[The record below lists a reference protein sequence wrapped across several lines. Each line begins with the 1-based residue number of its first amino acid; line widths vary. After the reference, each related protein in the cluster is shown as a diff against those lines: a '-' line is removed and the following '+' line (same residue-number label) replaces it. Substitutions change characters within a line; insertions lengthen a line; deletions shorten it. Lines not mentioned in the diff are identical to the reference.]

1 MGNYL
6 LLMRTDPSISRLL
19 MLRSGAI
26 AVQLIAVLSVY
37 FLLEHQIALLPL
49 LTVIALEAVFQ
60 LISLFAYRNV
70 SQAKPFGMLMQL
82 TADVLFLTVLLS
94 LSGGAT
100 NAFVSLLLLPIMI
113 AAVTLR
119 EKGLAYI
126 AVLAIAAYS
135 FLLIKMPDH
144 SMQQMNMSGHFIGMW
159 VNFVL
164 SASVIALVIG
174 AMSRALKERERII
187 ANVREKQLRNEQLV
201 TLDGAAAQI
210 THQLATPIANLQ
222 LLFEELLE
230 EQPNNPIVKHMQAPL
245 IQCSNQL
252 NDFRKLSEQLRL
264 KNSQEHVTVK
274 HLQTQITDTLLLQY
288 PDQHIQWITP
298 PIAAT
303 LMSDV
308 MLLPAILNLLQ
319 NATLA
324 NQKQGQTQLELSWQ
338 QDNLHSKCVY
348 LLIRD
353 FGSGFSAP
361 QLAELGGQLMPSV
374 QGMGLAVLLS
384 NVTFERLNG
393 SLTLFNHTDGGA
405 VAKVKLAIV
414 NTEKT
419 AS

>member
-1 MGNYL
+1 MQ
-6 LLMRTDPSISRLL
+6 TDPTISRLL

-37 FLLEHQIALLPL
+37 FLLDYQLALLPL
-49 LTVIALEAVFQ
+49 LGVIALEAAFQ
-60 LISLFAYRNV
+60 LVSLFAYRHV
-70 SQAKPFGMLMQL
+70 SHAKPSVMLMQL

-126 AVLAIAAYS
+126 ALLAIAAYS
-135 FLLIKMPDH
+135 FLLINMPDH
-144 SMQQMNMSGHFIGMW
+144 SMHQMNMSGHFVGMW

-164 SASVIALVIG
+164 STSVIALVIG
-174 AMSRALKERERII
+174 AMSRALKERERVI
-187 ANVREKQLRNEQLV
+187 AKAREKQLRNEQLV

-230 EQPNNPIVKHMQAPL
+230 EQPNNTIVKQMQTPL
-245 IQCSNQL
+245 EQCREQL
-252 NDFRKLSEQLRL
+252 NSFRALSEQIRVNNA
-264 KNSQEHVTVK
+264 KDQITITQ
-274 HLQTQITDTLLLQY
+274 LQTAINDTFVLQY
-288 PDQHIQWITP
+288 PGQHIKWSTP
-298 PIAAT
+298 SINAI
-303 LMSDV
+303 LLSDA

-319 NATLA
+319 NAAIA
-324 NQKQGQTQLELSWQ
+324 NQKQGKTELELSWELDQ
-338 QDNLHSKCVY
+338 QDQCID

-353 FGSGFSAP
+353 FGDGFTPS
-361 QLAELGGQLMPSV
+361 QLAELGGQVMPSE

-393 SLTLFNHTDGGA
+393 SLTLFNHKEGGA
-405 VAKVKLAIV
+405 VAKVKLAII
-414 NTEKT
+414 NNEQT
-419 AS
+419 A

>member
-1 MGNYL
+1 MQ
-6 LLMRTDPSISRLL
+6 TDPTISRLL

-37 FLLEHQIALLPL
+37 FLLDYQLALLPL
-49 LTVIALEAVFQ
+49 LGVIALEAAFQ
-60 LISLFAYRNV
+60 LVSLFAYRHV
-70 SQAKPFGMLMQL
+70 SHAKPSVMLMQL

-126 AVLAIAAYS
+126 ALLAITAYS
-135 FLLIKMPDH
+135 FLLINMPNH
-144 SMQQMNMSGHFIGMW
+144 SMHQMNMSGHFVGMW

-164 SASVIALVIG
+164 STSVIALVIG
-174 AMSRALKERERII
+174 AMSRALKERERVI
-187 ANVREKQLRNEQLV
+187 AKAREKQLRNEQLV

-230 EQPNNPIVKHMQAPL
+230 EQPNNIIVKQMQTPL
-245 IQCSNQL
+245 EQCRDQL
-252 NDFRKLSEQLRL
+252 NSFRALSEQIRV
-264 KNSQEHVTVK
+264 KNAKDQITITQ
-274 HLQTQITDTLLLQY
+274 LQTAINDTFVLQY
-288 PDQHIQWITP
+288 PGQHIKWSTP
-298 PIAAT
+298 SINAI
-303 LMSDV
+303 LLSDA

-319 NATLA
+319 NAAIA
-324 NQKQGQTQLELSWQ
+324 NQKQGKTELELSWELNQ
-338 QDNLHSKCVY
+338 QDQCID

-353 FGSGFSAP
+353 FGDGFTPS
-361 QLAELGGQLMPSV
+361 QLAELGGQVMPSE

-393 SLTLFNHTDGGA
+393 SLTLFNHKEGGA
-405 VAKVKLAIV
+405 VAKVKLAII
-414 NTEKT
+414 NNEQT
-419 AS
+419 A

>member
-1 MGNYL
+1 MF
-6 LLMRTDPSISRLL
+6 MQTDPTISRLL

-49 LTVIALEAVFQ
+49 LVVIAIEAIFQ
-60 LISLFAYRNV
+60 LVSVFAYRNV
-70 SQAKPFGMLMQL
+70 SQARPIGMLMQL
-82 TADVLFLTVLLS
+82 TADVLFLTILLS

-135 FLLIKMPDH
+135 FLLIRMPDH
-144 SMQQMNMSGHFIGMW
+144 SMHQMNMSGHFIGMW

-174 AMSRALKERERII
+174 AMSRALKERERTI
-187 ANVREKQLRNEQLV
+187 AKAREQQLRNEQLV

-210 THQLATPIANLQ
+210 THQLASPIANLQ

-230 EQPNNPIVKHMQAPL
+230 DQPNNPVVVQMQTPL
-245 IQCSNQL
+245 KQCARQL
-252 NDFRKLSEQLRL
+252 NDFRKLSAQLRN
-264 KNSQEHVTVK
+264 KNTTEHITVNQ
-274 HLQTQITDTLLLQY
+274 LQTQIIDTLLLQY
-288 PDQHIQWITP
+288 PDQHINWLSE
-298 PIAAT
+298 PIAVT
-303 LMSDV
+303 LKSDA

-319 NATLA
+319 NACIA
-324 NQKQGQTQLELSWQ
+324 NQKNNQTQLELSWQ
-338 QDNLHSKCVY
+338 QDNQHSESVY

-353 FGSGFSAP
+353 FGSGFSQS
-361 QLAELGGQLMPSV
+361 QLAELGGQLMPSS

-393 SLTLFNHTDGGA
+393 SLTLYNHASGGA
-405 VAKVKLAIV
+405 VAKVKLAIA
-414 NTEKT
+414 NNEQSLT
-419 AS
+419 

>member
-1 MGNYL
+1 MQ
-6 LLMRTDPSISRLL
+6 TDPTISRLL

-37 FLLEHQIALLPL
+37 FLLDYQLALLPL
-49 LTVIALEAVFQ
+49 LGVITLEAAFQ
-60 LISLFAYRNV
+60 LISLFAYRKV
-70 SQAKPFGMLMQL
+70 SHAKPSVMLMQL
-82 TADVLFLTVLLS
+82 TADVLFLTILLS

-126 AVLAIAAYS
+126 ALLAIAAYS
-135 FLLIKMPDH
+135 FLLINMPDH
-144 SMQQMNMSGHFIGMW
+144 SMHQMNMSGHFVGMW

-164 SASVIALVIG
+164 STSVIALVIG
-174 AMSRALKERERII
+174 AMSRALKDRERVI
-187 ANVREKQLRNEQLV
+187 AKAREKQLRNEQLV

-230 EQPNNPIVKHMQAPL
+230 EQPNNTILKQMQTPL
-245 IQCSNQL
+245 EQCREQL
-252 NDFRKLSEQLRL
+252 NSFRALSEQIRVNNA
-264 KNSQEHVTVK
+264 KDQITITQ
-274 HLQTQITDTLLLQY
+274 LQTAINDTFVLQY
-288 PDQHIQWITP
+288 PGQHIKWSTP
-298 PIAAT
+298 SINAI
-303 LMSDV
+303 LLSDA

-319 NATLA
+319 NAAIA
-324 NQKQGQTQLELSWQ
+324 NQKQGKTELELSWELDQ
-338 QDNLHSKCVY
+338 QDQCID

-353 FGSGFSAP
+353 FGDGFTPS
-361 QLAELGGQLMPSV
+361 QLAELGGQVMPSE

-393 SLTLFNHTDGGA
+393 SLTLFNHKEGGA
-405 VAKVKLAIV
+405 VAKVKLAII
-414 NTEKT
+414 NNEQT
-419 AS
+419 AQ

>member
-1 MGNYL
+1 MQ
-6 LLMRTDPSISRLL
+6 TDPTISRLL

-37 FLLEHQIALLPL
+37 FLLDYQLALLPL
-49 LTVIALEAVFQ
+49 LGVIALEAAFQ
-60 LISLFAYRNV
+60 LVSLFAYRHV
-70 SQAKPFGMLMQL
+70 SHAKPSVMLMQL

-119 EKGLAYI
+119 EKGLVYI
-126 AVLAIAAYS
+126 ALLAIAAYS
-135 FLLIKMPDH
+135 FLLINMPDH
-144 SMQQMNMSGHFIGMW
+144 SMHQMNMSGHFVGMW

-164 SASVIALVIG
+164 STSVIALVIG
-174 AMSRALKERERII
+174 AMSRALKDRERVI
-187 ANVREKQLRNEQLV
+187 AKAREKQLRNEQLV

-230 EQPNNPIVKHMQAPL
+230 EQPNNIIVKQMQTPL
-245 IQCSNQL
+245 EQCREQL
-252 NDFRKLSEQLRL
+252 NSFRALSEQIRVNNA
-264 KNSQEHVTVK
+264 KDQITITQ
-274 HLQTQITDTLLLQY
+274 LQTAINDTFVLQY
-288 PDQHIQWITP
+288 PGQHIKWSTP
-298 PIAAT
+298 SINAI
-303 LMSDV
+303 LLSDA

-319 NATLA
+319 NAAIA
-324 NQKQGQTQLELSWQ
+324 NQKQGKTELELSWELDQ
-338 QDNLHSKCVY
+338 QDQCID

-353 FGSGFSAP
+353 FGDGFTPS
-361 QLAELGGQLMPSV
+361 QLAELGGQVMPSE

-393 SLTLFNHTDGGA
+393 SLTLFNHKEGGA
-405 VAKVKLAIV
+405 VAKVKLAII
-414 NTEKT
+414 NNEQT
-419 AS
+419 A

>member
-1 MGNYL
+1 MQ
-6 LLMRTDPSISRLL
+6 TDPTISRLL

-37 FLLEHQIALLPL
+37 FLLDYQLALLPL
-49 LTVIALEAVFQ
+49 LGVIALEAAFQ
-60 LISLFAYRNV
+60 LVSLFAYRHV
-70 SQAKPFGMLMQL
+70 SHAKPSVMLMQL

-126 AVLAIAAYS
+126 ALLAITAYS
-135 FLLIKMPDH
+135 FLLINMPDH
-144 SMQQMNMSGHFIGMW
+144 SMHQMNMSGHFVGMW

-164 SASVIALVIG
+164 STSVIALVIG
-174 AMSRALKERERII
+174 AMSRALKERERVI
-187 ANVREKQLRNEQLV
+187 AKAREKQLRNEQLV

-230 EQPNNPIVKHMQAPL
+230 EQPNNIIVKQMQTPL
-245 IQCSNQL
+245 EQCRDQL
-252 NDFRKLSEQLRL
+252 NSFRALSEQIRV
-264 KNSQEHVTVK
+264 KNAKDQITITQ
-274 HLQTQITDTLLLQY
+274 LQTAINDTFVLQY
-288 PDQHIQWITP
+288 PGQHIKWSTP
-298 PIAAT
+298 SINAI
-303 LMSDV
+303 LLSDA

-319 NATLA
+319 NAAIA
-324 NQKQGQTQLELSWQ
+324 NQKQGKTELELSWELNQ
-338 QDNLHSKCVY
+338 QDQCID

-353 FGSGFSAP
+353 FGDGFTPS
-361 QLAELGGQLMPSV
+361 QLAELGGQVMPSE

-393 SLTLFNHTDGGA
+393 SLTLFNHKEGGA
-405 VAKVKLAIV
+405 VAKVQLAII
-414 NTEKT
+414 NSEQ
-419 AS
+419 AAQ

>member
-1 MGNYL
+1 MQ
-6 LLMRTDPSISRLL
+6 TDPTISRLL

-37 FLLEHQIALLPL
+37 FLLDYQLALLPL
-49 LTVIALEAVFQ
+49 LGVIALEAAFQ
-60 LISLFAYRNV
+60 LVSLFAYRHV
-70 SQAKPFGMLMQL
+70 SHAKPSVMLMQL
-82 TADVLFLTVLLS
+82 TADVLFLTILLS

-126 AVLAIAAYS
+126 ALLAIAAYS
-135 FLLIKMPDH
+135 FLLINMPDH
-144 SMQQMNMSGHFIGMW
+144 SIHQMNMSGHFVGMW

-164 SASVIALVIG
+164 STSVIALVIG
-174 AMSRALKERERII
+174 AMSRALKERERVI
-187 ANVREKQLRNEQLV
+187 AKAREKQLRNEQLV

-230 EQPNNPIVKHMQAPL
+230 EQPNNIIVKQMQTPL
-245 IQCSNQL
+245 EQCREQL
-252 NDFRKLSEQLRL
+252 NSFRALSEQIRVNNA
-264 KNSQEHVTVK
+264 KDQITITQ
-274 HLQTQITDTLLLQY
+274 LQTAINDTFVLQY
-288 PDQHIQWITP
+288 PGQHIKWSTP
-298 PIAAT
+298 SINAI
-303 LMSDV
+303 LLSDA

-319 NATLA
+319 NAAIA
-324 NQKQGQTQLELSWQ
+324 NQKQGKTELELSWELNQ
-338 QDNLHSKCVY
+338 QDQCID

-353 FGSGFSAP
+353 FGDGFTPS
-361 QLAELGGQLMPSV
+361 QLAELGGQVMPSE

-393 SLTLFNHTDGGA
+393 SLTLFNHKGGGA
-405 VAKVKLAIV
+405 VAKVQLAII
-414 NTEKT
+414 NNEQT
-419 AS
+419 A

>member
-1 MGNYL
+1 MQ
-6 LLMRTDPSISRLL
+6 TDPTISRLL

-37 FLLEHQIALLPL
+37 FLLDYQLALLPL
-49 LTVIALEAVFQ
+49 LGVITLEAAFQ
-60 LISLFAYRNV
+60 LISLFAYRKV
-70 SQAKPFGMLMQL
+70 SHAKPSVMLMQL
-82 TADVLFLTVLLS
+82 TADVLFLTILLS

-126 AVLAIAAYS
+126 ALLAIAAYS
-135 FLLIKMPDH
+135 FLLINMPDH
-144 SMQQMNMSGHFIGMW
+144 SMHQMNMSGHFVGMW

-164 SASVIALVIG
+164 STSVIALVIG
-174 AMSRALKERERII
+174 AMSRALKERERVI
-187 ANVREKQLRNEQLV
+187 AKAREKQLRNEQLV

-230 EQPNNPIVKHMQAPL
+230 EQPNNIIVKQMQTPL
-245 IQCSNQL
+245 EQCREQL
-252 NDFRKLSEQLRL
+252 NSFRALSEQIRVNNA
-264 KNSQEHVTVK
+264 KDQITITQ
-274 HLQTQITDTLLLQY
+274 LQTAINDTFLLQY
-288 PDQHIQWITP
+288 PGQHIKWSTP
-298 PIAAT
+298 SINAI
-303 LMSDV
+303 LLSDA

-319 NATLA
+319 NAAIA
-324 NQKQGQTQLELSWQ
+324 NQKQGKTELELSWELDQ
-338 QDNLHSKCVY
+338 QDQCID

-353 FGSGFSAP
+353 FGDGFTPS
-361 QLAELGGQLMPSV
+361 QLAELGGQVMPSE

-393 SLTLFNHTDGGA
+393 SLTLFNHKEGGA
-405 VAKVKLAIV
+405 VAKVKLAII
-414 NTEKT
+414 NNEQT
-419 AS
+419 A

>member
-1 MGNYL
+1 MQ
-6 LLMRTDPSISRLL
+6 TDPTISRLL

-37 FLLEHQIALLPL
+37 FLLDYQLALLPL
-49 LTVIALEAVFQ
+49 LGVIALEAAFQ
-60 LISLFAYRNV
+60 LVSLFAYRHV
-70 SQAKPFGMLMQL
+70 SHAKPSVMLMQL

-126 AVLAIAAYS
+126 ALLAIAAYS
-135 FLLIKMPDH
+135 FLLINMPDH
-144 SMQQMNMSGHFIGMW
+144 SMHQMNMSGHFVGMW

-164 SASVIALVIG
+164 STSVIALVIG
-174 AMSRALKERERII
+174 AMSRALKDRERVI
-187 ANVREKQLRNEQLV
+187 AKAREKQLRNEQLV

-230 EQPNNPIVKHMQAPL
+230 EQPNNIIVKQMQTPL
-245 IQCSNQL
+245 EQCRDQL
-252 NDFRKLSEQLRL
+252 NSFRALSEQIRVNNA
-264 KNSQEHVTVK
+264 KDQITITQ
-274 HLQTQITDTLLLQY
+274 LQTAINDTFVLQY
-288 PDQHIQWITP
+288 PGQHIKWSTP
-298 PIAAT
+298 SINAI
-303 LMSDV
+303 LLSDA

-319 NATLA
+319 NAAIA
-324 NQKQGQTQLELSWQ
+324 NQKQGKTELELSWELDQ
-338 QDNLHSKCVY
+338 QDQCID

-353 FGSGFSAP
+353 FGDGFTPS
-361 QLAELGGQLMPSV
+361 QLAELGGQVMPSE

-393 SLTLFNHTDGGA
+393 SLTLFNHKEGGA
-405 VAKVKLAIV
+405 VAKVQLAII
-414 NTEKT
+414 NSEQ
-419 AS
+419 AAQ

>member
-1 MGNYL
+1 MQ
-6 LLMRTDPSISRLL
+6 TDPTISRLL

-37 FLLEHQIALLPL
+37 FLLDYQLALLPL
-49 LTVIALEAVFQ
+49 LGVIALEAAFQ
-60 LISLFAYRNV
+60 LVSLFAYRHV
-70 SQAKPFGMLMQL
+70 SHAKPSVMLMQL

-126 AVLAIAAYS
+126 ALLAIAAYS
-135 FLLIKMPDH
+135 FLLINMPDH
-144 SMQQMNMSGHFIGMW
+144 SMHQMNMSGHFVGMW

-164 SASVIALVIG
+164 STSVIALVIG
-174 AMSRALKERERII
+174 AMSRALKERERVI
-187 ANVREKQLRNEQLV
+187 AKAREKQLRNEQLV
-201 TLDGAAAQI
+201 SLDGAAAQI

-230 EQPNNPIVKHMQAPL
+230 EQPNNIIVKQMQTPL
-245 IQCSNQL
+245 EQCREQL
-252 NDFRKLSEQLRL
+252 NSFRALSEQIRVNNA
-264 KNSQEHVTVK
+264 KDQITITQ
-274 HLQTQITDTLLLQY
+274 LQTAINDTFVLQY
-288 PDQHIQWITP
+288 PGQHIKWSTP
-298 PIAAT
+298 SINAI
-303 LMSDV
+303 LLSDA

-319 NATLA
+319 NAAIA
-324 NQKQGQTQLELSWQ
+324 NQKQGKTELELSWELDQ
-338 QDNLHSKCVY
+338 QDQCID

-353 FGSGFSAP
+353 FGDGFTPS
-361 QLAELGGQLMPSV
+361 QLAELGGQVMPSE

-393 SLTLFNHTDGGA
+393 SLTLFNHKEGGA
-405 VAKVKLAIV
+405 VAKVKLAII
-414 NTEKT
+414 NNEQT
-419 AS
+419 A

>member
-1 MGNYL
+1 MQ
-6 LLMRTDPSISRLL
+6 TDPTISRLL

-37 FLLEHQIALLPL
+37 FLLDYQLALLPL
-49 LTVIALEAVFQ
+49 LGVIALEAAFQ
-60 LISLFAYRNV
+60 LVSLFAYRHV
-70 SQAKPFGMLMQL
+70 SHAKPSVMLMQL

-126 AVLAIAAYS
+126 ALLAIAAYS
-135 FLLIKMPDH
+135 FLLINMPDH
-144 SMQQMNMSGHFIGMW
+144 SMHQMNMSGHFVGMW

-164 SASVIALVIG
+164 STSVIALVIG
-174 AMSRALKERERII
+174 AMSRALKDRERVI
-187 ANVREKQLRNEQLV
+187 AKAREKQLRNEQLV
-201 TLDGAAAQI
+201 SLDGAAAQI

-230 EQPNNPIVKHMQAPL
+230 EQPNNIIVKQMQTPL
-245 IQCSNQL
+245 EQCRDQL
-252 NDFRKLSEQLRL
+252 NSFRSLSEQIRVENA
-264 KNSQEHVTVK
+264 KDQITITQ
-274 HLQTQITDTLLLQY
+274 LQTAINDTFVLQY
-288 PDQHIQWITP
+288 PGQHIKWSTP
-298 PIAAT
+298 SINAI
-303 LMSDV
+303 LLSDA

-319 NATLA
+319 NAAIA
-324 NQKQGQTQLELSWQ
+324 NQKQGKTELELSWELDQ
-338 QDNLHSKCVY
+338 QDQCID

-353 FGSGFSAP
+353 FGDGFTPS
-361 QLAELGGQLMPSV
+361 QLAELGGQVMPSE

-393 SLTLFNHTDGGA
+393 SLTLFNHKEGGA
-405 VAKVKLAIV
+405 VAKVKLAII
-414 NTEKT
+414 NNEQT
-419 AS
+419 A

>member
-1 MGNYL
+1 MQ
-6 LLMRTDPSISRLL
+6 TDPTISRLL

-37 FLLEHQIALLPL
+37 FLLDYQLALLPL
-49 LTVIALEAVFQ
+49 LGVIALEAAFQ
-60 LISLFAYRNV
+60 LVSLFAYRHV
-70 SQAKPFGMLMQL
+70 SHAKPSVMLMQL

-126 AVLAIAAYS
+126 ALLAIAAYS
-135 FLLIKMPDH
+135 FLLINMPDH
-144 SMQQMNMSGHFIGMW
+144 SMHQMNMSGHFVGMW

-164 SASVIALVIG
+164 STSVIALVIG
-174 AMSRALKERERII
+174 AMSRALKERERVI
-187 ANVREKQLRNEQLV
+187 AKAREKQLRNEQLV
-201 TLDGAAAQI
+201 SLDGAAAQI

-230 EQPNNPIVKHMQAPL
+230 EQPNNIIVKQMQTPL
-245 IQCSNQL
+245 EQCREQL
-252 NDFRKLSEQLRL
+252 NSFRALSEQIRVNNA
-264 KNSQEHVTVK
+264 KDQITITQ
-274 HLQTQITDTLLLQY
+274 LQTAINDTFVLQY
-288 PDQHIQWITP
+288 PGQHIKWSTP
-298 PIAAT
+298 SINAI
-303 LMSDV
+303 LLSDA

-319 NATLA
+319 NAAIA
-324 NQKQGQTQLELSWQ
+324 NQKQGKTELELSWELDQ
-338 QDNLHSKCVY
+338 QDQCID

-353 FGSGFSAP
+353 FGDGFTPS
-361 QLAELGGQLMPSV
+361 QLAELGGQVMPSE

-393 SLTLFNHTDGGA
+393 SLTLFNHKEGGA
-405 VAKVKLAIV
+405 VAKVKLAII
-414 NTEKT
+414 NSEQ
-419 AS
+419 AAQ

>member
-1 MGNYL
+1 MQ
-6 LLMRTDPSISRLL
+6 TDPTISRLL

-37 FLLEHQIALLPL
+37 FLLDYQLALLPL
-49 LTVIALEAVFQ
+49 LGVIALEAAFQ
-60 LISLFAYRNV
+60 LVSLFAYRKV
-70 SQAKPFGMLMQL
+70 SHAKPSVMLMQL

-126 AVLAIAAYS
+126 ALLAIAAYS
-135 FLLIKMPDH
+135 FLLINMPDH
-144 SMQQMNMSGHFIGMW
+144 SMHQMNMSGHFVGMW

-164 SASVIALVIG
+164 STSVIALVIG
-174 AMSRALKERERII
+174 AMSRALKDRERVI
-187 ANVREKQLRNEQLV
+187 AKAREKQLRNEQLV
-201 TLDGAAAQI
+201 SLDGAAAQI

-230 EQPNNPIVKHMQAPL
+230 EQPNNTIVKQMQTPL
-245 IQCSNQL
+245 EQCREQL
-252 NDFRKLSEQLRL
+252 NSFRALSEQIRVNNA
-264 KNSQEHVTVK
+264 KDQITITQ
-274 HLQTQITDTLLLQY
+274 LQTAINDTFVLQY
-288 PDQHIQWITP
+288 PGQHIKWSTP
-298 PIAAT
+298 SINAI
-303 LMSDV
+303 LLSDA

-319 NATLA
+319 NAAIA
-324 NQKQGQTQLELSWQ
+324 NQKQGKTELELSWELNQ
-338 QDNLHSKCVY
+338 QDQCID

-353 FGSGFSAP
+353 FGDGFTPS
-361 QLAELGGQLMPSV
+361 QLAELGGQVMPSE

-393 SLTLFNHTDGGA
+393 SLTLFNHKEGGA
-405 VAKVKLAIV
+405 VAKVQLAII
-414 NTEKT
+414 NSEQ
-419 AS
+419 AAQ

>member
-1 MGNYL
+1 
-6 LLMRTDPSISRLL
+6 MRTDPSISRLL

-119 EKGLAYI
+119 EKGLVYI

-144 SMQQMNMSGHFIGMW
+144 SMHQMNMSGHFIGMW

-230 EQPNNPIVKHMQAPL
+230 QQPNNPIVKHMQAPL

>member
-1 MGNYL
+1 MQ
-6 LLMRTDPSISRLL
+6 TDPTISRLL

-49 LTVIALEAVFQ
+49 LVVIAIEAIFQ
-60 LISLFAYRNV
+60 LVSVFAYRNV
-70 SQAKPFGMLMQL
+70 SQARPIGMLMQL
-82 TADVLFLTVLLS
+82 TADVLFLTILLS

-135 FLLIKMPDH
+135 FLLIRMPDH
-144 SMQQMNMSGHFIGMW
+144 SMHQMNMSGHFIGMW

-174 AMSRALKERERII
+174 AMSRALKERERTI
-187 ANVREKQLRNEQLV
+187 AKAREQQLRNEQLV

-210 THQLATPIANLQ
+210 THQLASPIANLQ

-230 EQPNNPIVKHMQAPL
+230 DQPNNPVVVQMQTPL
-245 IQCSNQL
+245 KQCARQL
-252 NDFRKLSEQLRL
+252 NDFRKLSAQLRN
-264 KNSQEHVTVK
+264 KNTTEHITVNQ
-274 HLQTQITDTLLLQY
+274 LQTQIIDTLLLQY
-288 PDQHIQWITP
+288 PDQHINWLSE

-303 LMSDV
+303 LKSDA

-319 NATLA
+319 NACIA
-324 NQKQGQTQLELSWQ
+324 NQKNNQTQLELSWQ
-338 QDNLHSKCVY
+338 QDNQHSESVY

-353 FGSGFSAP
+353 FGSGFSQS
-361 QLAELGGQLMPSV
+361 QLTELGGQLMPSS

-393 SLTLFNHTDGGA
+393 SLTLYNHAGGGA
-405 VAKVKLAIV
+405 VAKVKLAIA
-414 NTEKT
+414 NNEQSLT
-419 AS
+419 

>member
-1 MGNYL
+1 MQ
-6 LLMRTDPSISRLL
+6 TDPTISRLL

-37 FLLEHQIALLPL
+37 FLLDYQLALLPL
-49 LTVIALEAVFQ
+49 LGVITLEAAFQ
-60 LISLFAYRNV
+60 LVSLFAYRKV
-70 SQAKPFGMLMQL
+70 SHAKPSVMLMQL
-82 TADVLFLTVLLS
+82 TADVLFLTILLS

-126 AVLAIAAYS
+126 ALLAIAAYS
-135 FLLIKMPDH
+135 FLLINIPDH
-144 SMQQMNMSGHFIGMW
+144 SMHQMNMSGHFVGMW

-164 SASVIALVIG
+164 STSVIALVIG
-174 AMSRALKERERII
+174 AMSRALKERERVI
-187 ANVREKQLRNEQLV
+187 AKAREKQLRNEQLV

-230 EQPNNPIVKHMQAPL
+230 EQPNNTIVKQMQTPL
-245 IQCSNQL
+245 EQCREQL
-252 NDFRKLSEQLRL
+252 NSFRALSDQIRVNNA
-264 KNSQEHVTVK
+264 KDQITITQ
-274 HLQTQITDTLLLQY
+274 LQTAINDTFVLQY
-288 PDQHIQWITP
+288 PGQHIKWSTP
-298 PIAAT
+298 SINAI
-303 LMSDV
+303 LLSDA

-319 NATLA
+319 NAAIA
-324 NQKQGQTQLELSWQ
+324 NQKQGKTELELSWELDQ
-338 QDNLHSKCVY
+338 QDQCID

-353 FGSGFSAP
+353 FGDGFTPS
-361 QLAELGGQLMPSV
+361 QLAELGGQVMPSE

-393 SLTLFNHTDGGA
+393 SLTLFNHKEGGA
-405 VAKVKLAIV
+405 VAKVKLAII
-414 NTEKT
+414 NNEQT
-419 AS
+419 A

>member
-1 MGNYL
+1 MQ
-6 LLMRTDPSISRLL
+6 TDPTISRLL

-37 FLLEHQIALLPL
+37 FLLDYQLALLPL
-49 LTVIALEAVFQ
+49 LGVIALEAAFQ
-60 LISLFAYRNV
+60 LVSLFAYRHV
-70 SQAKPFGMLMQL
+70 SHAKPSVMLMQL
-82 TADVLFLTVLLS
+82 TADVLFLTISLS

-126 AVLAIAAYS
+126 ALLAIAAYS
-135 FLLIKMPDH
+135 FLLINMPDH
-144 SMQQMNMSGHFIGMW
+144 SMHQMNMSGHFVGMW

-164 SASVIALVIG
+164 STSVIALVIG
-174 AMSRALKERERII
+174 AMSRALKDRERVI
-187 ANVREKQLRNEQLV
+187 AKAREKQLRNEQLV

-230 EQPNNPIVKHMQAPL
+230 EQPNNIIVKQMQTPL
-245 IQCSNQL
+245 EQCREQL
-252 NDFRKLSEQLRL
+252 NSFRALSEQIRVNNA
-264 KNSQEHVTVK
+264 KDQITITQ
-274 HLQTQITDTLLLQY
+274 LQTAINDTFVLQY
-288 PDQHIQWITP
+288 PGQHIKWSTP
-298 PIAAT
+298 SINAI
-303 LMSDV
+303 LLSDA

-319 NATLA
+319 NAAIA
-324 NQKQGQTQLELSWQ
+324 NQKQGKTELELSWELDQ
-338 QDNLHSKCVY
+338 QDQCID

-353 FGSGFSAP
+353 FGDGFTPS
-361 QLAELGGQLMPSV
+361 QLAELGGQVMPSE

-393 SLTLFNHTDGGA
+393 SLTLFNHKEGGA
-405 VAKVKLAIV
+405 VAKVKLAII
-414 NTEKT
+414 NNEQT
-419 AS
+419 A

>member
-1 MGNYL
+1 MQ
-6 LLMRTDPSISRLL
+6 TDPTISRLL

-49 LTVIALEAVFQ
+49 LVVIALEAIFQ
-60 LISLFAYRNV
+60 LVSVFAYRNV
-70 SQAKPFGMLMQL
+70 SRARPIGMLMQL
-82 TADVLFLTVLLS
+82 TADVLFLTILLS

-135 FLLIKMPDH
+135 FLLIRMPDH
-144 SMQQMNMSGHFIGMW
+144 SMHQMNMSGHFIGMW

-174 AMSRALKERERII
+174 AMSRALKERERTI
-187 ANVREKQLRNEQLV
+187 AKAREQQLRNEQLV

-210 THQLATPIANLQ
+210 THQLASPIANLQ

-230 EQPNNPIVKHMQAPL
+230 EEPNNPVVVQMQTPL
-245 IQCSNQL
+245 KQCASQL
-252 NDFRKLSEQLRL
+252 NDFRKLSAQLRN
-264 KNSQEHVTVK
+264 KNTIEHITVK
-274 HLQTQITDTLLLQY
+274 QLQTQITDTLLLQY
-288 PDQHIQWITP
+288 PDQHIIWLSE

-303 LMSDV
+303 LKSDA

-319 NATLA
+319 NACIA
-324 NQKQGQTQLELSWQ
+324 NQKNNQTQLELSWQ
-338 QDNLHSKCVY
+338 QDNQHSECIY
-348 LLIRD
+348 LLVRD
-353 FGSGFSAP
+353 FGSGFSQS
-361 QLAELGGQLMPSV
+361 QLAELGGQLMPSS

-393 SLTLFNHTDGGA
+393 SLTLYNHAGGGA

-414 NTEKT
+414 NNEQSHT
-419 AS
+419 

>member
-1 MGNYL
+1 MQ
-6 LLMRTDPSISRLL
+6 TDPTISRLL

-37 FLLEHQIALLPL
+37 FLLDYQLALLPL
-49 LTVIALEAVFQ
+49 LGVITLEAAFQ
-60 LISLFAYRNV
+60 LISLFAYRKV
-70 SQAKPFGMLMQL
+70 SHAKPSVMLMQL
-82 TADVLFLTVLLS
+82 TADVLFLTILLS

-126 AVLAIAAYS
+126 ALLAIAAYS
-135 FLLIKMPDH
+135 FLLINIPDH
-144 SMQQMNMSGHFIGMW
+144 SMHQMNMSGHFVGMW

-164 SASVIALVIG
+164 STSVIALVIG
-174 AMSRALKERERII
+174 AMSRALKERERVI
-187 ANVREKQLRNEQLV
+187 AKAREKQLRNEQLV

-230 EQPNNPIVKHMQAPL
+230 EQPNNTIVKQMQTPL
-245 IQCSNQL
+245 EQCRDQL
-252 NDFRKLSEQLRL
+252 NSFRALSEQIRV
-264 KNSQEHVTVK
+264 KNAKDQITITQ
-274 HLQTQITDTLLLQY
+274 LQTAINDTFVLQY
-288 PDQHIQWITP
+288 PGQHIKWSTP
-298 PIAAT
+298 SINAI
-303 LMSDV
+303 LLSDA

-319 NATLA
+319 NAAIA
-324 NQKQGQTQLELSWQ
+324 NQKQGKTELELSWELDQ
-338 QDNLHSKCVY
+338 QDQCID

-353 FGSGFSAP
+353 FGDGFTPS
-361 QLAELGGQLMPSV
+361 QLAELGGQVMPSE

-393 SLTLFNHTDGGA
+393 SLTLFNHKEGGA
-405 VAKVKLAIV
+405 VAKVKLAII
-414 NTEKT
+414 NNEQT
-419 AS
+419 A

>member
-1 MGNYL
+1 MQ
-6 LLMRTDPSISRLL
+6 TDPTISRLL

-49 LTVIALEAVFQ
+49 LVVIAIEAIFQ
-60 LISLFAYRNV
+60 LVSVFAYRNV
-70 SQAKPFGMLMQL
+70 SQARPIGMLMQL
-82 TADVLFLTVLLS
+82 TADVLFLTILLS

-144 SMQQMNMSGHFIGMW
+144 SMHQMNMSGHFIGMW

-174 AMSRALKERERII
+174 AMSRALKERERTI
-187 ANVREKQLRNEQLV
+187 AKAREQQLRNEQLV

-210 THQLATPIANLQ
+210 THQLASPIANLQ

-230 EQPNNPIVKHMQAPL
+230 EQPNNPVVVQMQTPL
-245 IQCSNQL
+245 KQCARQL
-252 NDFRKLSEQLRL
+252 NDFRKLSAQLRN
-264 KNSQEHVTVK
+264 KNTTEHITVNQ
-274 HLQTQITDTLLLQY
+274 LQTQIIDTLLLQY
-288 PDQHIQWITP
+288 PDQHINWLSE

-303 LMSDV
+303 LKSDA

-319 NATLA
+319 NACIA
-324 NQKQGQTQLELSWQ
+324 NQKNNQTQLELSWQ
-338 QDNLHSKCVY
+338 QDNQHSESIY

-353 FGSGFSAP
+353 FGSGFSQS
-361 QLAELGGQLMPSV
+361 QLAELGGQLMPSS

-393 SLTLFNHTDGGA
+393 SLTLYNHAGGGA
-405 VAKVKLAIV
+405 VAKVKLAIA
-414 NTEKT
+414 NNEQSLT
-419 AS
+419 

>member
-1 MGNYL
+1 MQ
-6 LLMRTDPSISRLL
+6 TDPTISRLL

-37 FLLEHQIALLPL
+37 FLLDYQLALLPL
-49 LTVIALEAVFQ
+49 LGVIALEAAFQ
-60 LISLFAYRNV
+60 LISLFAYRKV
-70 SQAKPFGMLMQL
+70 SHAKPSVMLMQL

-126 AVLAIAAYS
+126 ALLAIAAYS
-135 FLLIKMPDH
+135 FLLINMPDH
-144 SMQQMNMSGHFIGMW
+144 SMHQMNMSGHFVGMW

-164 SASVIALVIG
+164 STSVIALVIG
-174 AMSRALKERERII
+174 AMSRALKERERVI
-187 ANVREKQLRNEQLV
+187 AKAREKQLRNEQLV

-230 EQPNNPIVKHMQAPL
+230 EQPNNTIVKQMQTPL
-245 IQCSNQL
+245 EQCRDQL
-252 NDFRKLSEQLRL
+252 NSFRALSEQIRVNNA
-264 KNSQEHVTVK
+264 KDQITITQ
-274 HLQTQITDTLLLQY
+274 LQTAINDTFVLQY
-288 PDQHIQWITP
+288 PGQHIKWSTP
-298 PIAAT
+298 SINAI
-303 LMSDV
+303 LLSDA

-319 NATLA
+319 NAAIA
-324 NQKQGQTQLELSWQ
+324 NQKQGKTELELSWELDQ
-338 QDNLHSKCVY
+338 QDQCID

-353 FGSGFSAP
+353 FGDGFTPS
-361 QLAELGGQLMPSV
+361 QLAELGGQVMPSE

-393 SLTLFNHTDGGA
+393 SLTLFNHKEGGA
-405 VAKVKLAIV
+405 VAKVKLAII
-414 NTEKT
+414 NNEQT
-419 AS
+419 A

>member
-1 MGNYL
+1 MQ
-6 LLMRTDPSISRLL
+6 TDPTISRLL

-37 FLLEHQIALLPL
+37 FLLDYQLALLPL
-49 LTVIALEAVFQ
+49 LGVIALEAAFQ
-60 LISLFAYRNV
+60 LVSLFAYRHV
-70 SQAKPFGMLMQL
+70 SHAKPSVMLMQL

-126 AVLAIAAYS
+126 ALLAIAAYS
-135 FLLIKMPDH
+135 FLLINMPDH
-144 SMQQMNMSGHFIGMW
+144 SMHQMNMSGHFVGMW

-164 SASVIALVIG
+164 STSVIALVIG
-174 AMSRALKERERII
+174 AMSRALKERERVI
-187 ANVREKQLRNEQLV
+187 AKAREKQLRNEQLV

-230 EQPNNPIVKHMQAPL
+230 EQPNNIIVKQMQTPL
-245 IQCSNQL
+245 EQCRDQL
-252 NDFRKLSEQLRL
+252 NSFRALSEQIRV
-264 KNSQEHVTVK
+264 KNAKDQITITQ
-274 HLQTQITDTLLLQY
+274 LQTAINDTFVLQY
-288 PDQHIQWITP
+288 PGQHIKWSTP
-298 PIAAT
+298 SINAI
-303 LMSDV
+303 LLSDA

-319 NATLA
+319 NAAIA
-324 NQKQGQTQLELSWQ
+324 NQKQGKTELELSWELDQ
-338 QDNLHSKCVY
+338 QDQCID

-353 FGSGFSAP
+353 FGDGFTPS
-361 QLAELGGQLMPSV
+361 QLAELGGQVMPSE

-393 SLTLFNHTDGGA
+393 SLTLFNHKEGGA
-405 VAKVKLAIV
+405 VAKVKLAII
-414 NTEKT
+414 NNEQT
-419 AS
+419 A

>member
-1 MGNYL
+1 MQ
-6 LLMRTDPSISRLL
+6 TDPTISRLL

-37 FLLEHQIALLPL
+37 FLLDYQLALLPL
-49 LTVIALEAVFQ
+49 LGVIALEAAFQ
-60 LISLFAYRNV
+60 LVSLFAYRHV
-70 SQAKPFGMLMQL
+70 SHAKPSVMLMQL

-126 AVLAIAAYS
+126 ALLAIAAYS
-135 FLLIKMPDH
+135 FLLINMPDH
-144 SMQQMNMSGHFIGMW
+144 SMHQMNMSGHFIGMW

-164 SASVIALVIG
+164 STSVIALVIG
-174 AMSRALKERERII
+174 AMSRALKDRERVI
-187 ANVREKQLRNEQLV
+187 AKAREKQLRNEQLV

-230 EQPNNPIVKHMQAPL
+230 EQPNNTIVKQMQTPL
-245 IQCSNQL
+245 EQCREQL
-252 NDFRKLSEQLRL
+252 NSFRALSEQIRVNNA
-264 KNSQEHVTVK
+264 KDQITITQ
-274 HLQTQITDTLLLQY
+274 LQTAINDTFVLQY
-288 PDQHIQWITP
+288 PGQHIKWSTP
-298 PIAAT
+298 SINAI
-303 LMSDV
+303 LLSDA

-319 NATLA
+319 NAAIA
-324 NQKQGQTQLELSWQ
+324 NQKQGKTELELSWELDQ
-338 QDNLHSKCVY
+338 QDQCID

-353 FGSGFSAP
+353 FGDGFTPS
-361 QLAELGGQLMPSV
+361 QLAELGGQVMPSE

-393 SLTLFNHTDGGA
+393 SLTLFNHKEGGA
-405 VAKVKLAIV
+405 VAKVKLAII
-414 NTEKT
+414 NNEQT
-419 AS
+419 A

>member
-1 MGNYL
+1 MQ
-6 LLMRTDPSISRLL
+6 TDPTISRLL

-37 FLLEHQIALLPL
+37 FLLDYQLALLPL
-49 LTVIALEAVFQ
+49 LGVIALEAAFQ
-60 LISLFAYRNV
+60 LVSLFAYRHV
-70 SQAKPFGMLMQL
+70 SHVKPSVMLMQL

-126 AVLAIAAYS
+126 ALLAIAAYS
-135 FLLIKMPDH
+135 FLLINMPDH
-144 SMQQMNMSGHFIGMW
+144 SMHQMNMSGHFVGMW

-164 SASVIALVIG
+164 STSVIALVIG
-174 AMSRALKERERII
+174 AMSRALKDRERVI
-187 ANVREKQLRNEQLV
+187 AKAREKQLRNEQLV
-201 TLDGAAAQI
+201 SLDGAAAQI

-230 EQPNNPIVKHMQAPL
+230 EQPNNIIVKQMQTPL
-245 IQCSNQL
+245 EQCREQL
-252 NDFRKLSEQLRL
+252 NSFRALSEQIRVNNA
-264 KNSQEHVTVK
+264 KDQITITQ
-274 HLQTQITDTLLLQY
+274 LQTAINDTFVLQY
-288 PDQHIQWITP
+288 PGQHIKWSTP
-298 PIAAT
+298 SINAI
-303 LMSDV
+303 LLSDA

-319 NATLA
+319 NAAIA
-324 NQKQGQTQLELSWQ
+324 NQKQGKTELELSWELDQ
-338 QDNLHSKCVY
+338 QDQCID

-353 FGSGFSAP
+353 FGDGFTPS
-361 QLAELGGQLMPSV
+361 QLAELGGQVMPSE

-393 SLTLFNHTDGGA
+393 SLTLFNHKEGGA
-405 VAKVKLAIV
+405 VAKVKLAII
-414 NTEKT
+414 NNEQT
-419 AS
+419 A